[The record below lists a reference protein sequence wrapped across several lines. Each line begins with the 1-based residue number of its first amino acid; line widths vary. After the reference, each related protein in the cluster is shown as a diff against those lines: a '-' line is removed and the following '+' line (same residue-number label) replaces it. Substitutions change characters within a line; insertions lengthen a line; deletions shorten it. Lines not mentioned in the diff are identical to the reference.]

1 MSIFALCKVLKE
13 KKELILIKATYAVVN
28 LEMMTDAV
36 IHKYKKYMALVVI
49 TQPNL
54 FYVKSITFYKKV

>member
-36 IHKYKKYMALVVI
+36 IQKYKKYMTLIVI

-54 FYVKSITFYKKV
+54 FYVNSITFYKKV

>member
-13 KKELILIKATYAVVN
+13 KKELILIKATYPVVN

-36 IHKYKKYMALVVI
+36 IHKTSQI
-49 TQPNL
+49 
-54 FYVKSITFYKKV
+54 

>member
-13 KKELILIKATYAVVN
+13 KKELILIKATHSVVN

-36 IHKYKKYMALVVI
+36 IHKTSQI
-49 TQPNL
+49 
-54 FYVKSITFYKKV
+54 